1 MFLVNGGWI
10 STLKGKRGETIPK
23 AFEIYLNL
31 IVNQNYHGQIKEP
44 NSTIKML
51 NNYER
56 KKE

>member
-1 MFLVNGGWI
+1 MVIDVFCNGGWI
-10 STLKGKRGETIPK
+10 STLKGKRDETIPK

-51 NNYER
+51 NNY
-56 KKE
+56 